1 MDIRYLSRRNHELAA
16 TSGTREARQTVDA
29 GQVAQTAQASTSASE
44 AAAQATAR
52 QPASQARFS
61 PAGRLINVLQAF
73 EERHPEET
81 QRVLGNIAD
90 KLRSDAE
97 HAGVFSERLTRW
109 ADRFQEAADSGD
121 MSKLMPRLSSHFG
134 VRAYQQAEQPEPD
147 ATVEHVAGTA
157 EAQANAAAARS
168 ATIATQ
174 ESVVEA
180 ENTAAAER
188 VSGIRPRPV
197 TVPESATAEKTS
209 SSDIRNRPVTVPE
222 SATAEKT
229 SSSDIR
235 NRPVTVPE
243 SSKMAVNQ

>member
-1 MDIRYLSRRNHELAA
+1 LLH
-16 TSGTREARQTVDA
+16 
-29 GQVAQTAQASTSASE
+29 
-44 AAAQATAR
+44 
-52 QPASQARFS
+52 
-61 PAGRLINVLQAF
+61 VLQSV
-73 EERHPEET
+73 EQRHPEET

-97 HAGVFSERLTRW
+97 HAGIFSERLTRW

-121 MSKLMPRLSSHFG
+121 MSKLMPRLSPHFG
-134 VRAYQQAEQPEPD
+134 VRAYQQAEQQEPD

-157 EAQANAAAARS
+157 EAQSNAAAS
-168 ATIATQ
+168 GATIAPK
-174 ESVVEA
+174 ENVVEA
-180 ENTAAAER
+180 ENTNAAER
-188 VSGIRPRPV
+188 VSSIRTRPV
-197 TVPESATAEKTS
+197 TVPETATTEKT

-229 SSSDIR
+229 ASSDIR

>member
-1 MDIRYLSRRNHELAA
+1 MDIRYLSRRNHEIAA
-16 TSGTREARQTVDA
+16 SSGTRETRQTVDA
-29 GQVAQTAQASTSASE
+29 GQVAQTAQASTSAS
-44 AAAQATAR
+44 AAAAEATAR
-52 QPASQARFS
+52 QPSSQARFS
-61 PAGRLINVLQAF
+61 PAGRLLNVLQSF
-73 EERHPEET
+73 EQRHPEET

-97 HAGVFSERLTRW
+97 RAGVFSERLTRW

-157 EAQANAAAARS
+157 EAQANAAAS
-168 ATIATQ
+168 GATIASQ

-188 VSGIRPRPV
+188 VSSIRTRPV
-197 TVPESATAEKTS
+197 TVPESATT
-209 SSDIRNRPVTVPE
+209 
-222 SATAEKT
+222 EKT